1 MIQNKPTQAA
11 LDKFS
16 PKRALL
22 FSSPFMLMGALA
34 LVLGLYGL
42 ITRQLDERAAKHLLT
57 IIVVCVGV
65 SMCII
70 GWFATKRPKPGMF
83 LKAKHPDKP
92 WRWREDWV
100 AGKVA
105 NSLVRSV
112 FFLWLAVGVFDVMS
126 LVAVFLVL
134 QGVRFGHSIAWLSL
148 FFPVIGLAVTI
159 FAARTSRAWGV
170 SGRSIMTTTGLP
182 VAPGGVLCGE
192 IQVPVR
198 LEPRHAFY
206 LRLSCVRRTTAL
218 RGKNRVTTEKILW
231 QEEQWFSPTL
241 PQTEAGVTRL
251 PVFFKLPAELPE
263 STFEK
268 GDGVQ
273 WELEAHAKVSGPD
286 FHGTFEV
293 PVVKPAVDAAGGT
306 VPVVAAEAINP
317 SLKYQLT
324 LDEIRK
330 EIRSRI
336 VVVEKP
342 DGRDFI
348 FPAARNPG
356 FAGGATVFW
365 LIWSGAVIFMLVNH
379 APLLFPL
386 VFTAVDVLMGIF
398 LFDLWFRRTR
408 VGVTPAQ
415 LHIVTAWLTLK
426 KETIIPVGE
435 VASLKA
441 DIGATAGHAAYYDL
455 RLKTRKG
462 RELVLAKHLSH
473 KPEADWL
480 IRQMV
485 GVLKRGVGEGT
496 AKLPPPS

>member
-1 MIQNKPTQAA
+1 
-11 LDKFS
+11 
-16 PKRALL
+16 
-22 FSSPFMLMGALA
+22 MLMGVLALA
-34 LVLGLYGL
+34 LGLYGL
-42 ITRQLDERAAKHLLT
+42 VIHQLDLRAAKHLLT

-83 LKAKHPDKP
+83 LKAEHPDKP
-92 WRWREDWV
+92 WLWREDWV
-100 AGKVA
+100 AGKVS
-105 NSLVRSV
+105 NSVLRSV
-112 FFLWLAVGVFDVMS
+112 FFLWLAVGVFDVMC
-126 LVAVFLVL
+126 LVAVGLVL
-134 QGVRFGHSIAWLSL
+134 PGVRFGHPIAWLSL
-148 FFPVIGLAVTI
+148 LFPVIGLAVTI
-159 FAARTSRAWGV
+159 YAARTSRAWGV
-170 SGRSIMTTTGLP
+170 FGRSILRTSGLP
-182 VAPGGVLCGE
+182 VAPGGVLAGE

-198 LEPRHAFY
+198 LQPRHAFY
-206 LRLSCVRRTTAL
+206 LRLSCVRRTTAV

-231 QEEQWFSPTL
+231 QEEHWFSPEL
-241 PQTEAGVTRL
+241 PQAEAGATRL

-263 STFEK
+263 TTFEK

-286 FHGTFEV
+286 FHGTFEM
-293 PVVKPAVDAAGGT
+293 PVVKPVADAAGGT
-306 VPVVAAEAINP
+306 VPVAAPEAGDP

-342 DGRDFI
+342 EGREFV

-356 FAGGATVFW
+356 FAGGATVLL
-365 LIWSGAVIFMLVNH
+365 LIWTGAVVFMVLNH

-386 VFTAVDVLMGIF
+386 VFTALDLLMGIF
-398 LFDLWFRRTR
+398 VFDLWFRRSR
-408 VGVTPAQ
+408 VAVTPAQ
-415 LHIVTAWLTLK
+415 LQIVTAWLTLK
-426 KETIIPVGE
+426 KEVIIPVGD

-496 AKLPPPS
+496 SKLQPPSSKE

>member
-1 MIQNKPTQAA
+1 VNQNKPTQAA
-11 LDKFS
+11 LAKFS
-16 PKRALL
+16 PKRAWL
-22 FSSPFMLMGALA
+22 FASPFMLMGALA
-34 LVLGLYGL
+34 LVLALYGV
-42 ITRQLDERAAKHLLT
+42 ITRQLDARAGKHLLT

-83 LKAKHPDKP
+83 LKAKYPDKP

-100 AGKVA
+100 AGRVA

-112 FFLWLAVGVFDVMS
+112 FFLWLAVGVFDVVC
-126 LVAVFLVL
+126 LVAVVLVL
-134 QGVRFGHSIAWLSL
+134 QGVRYGHSIAWLSL
-148 FFPVIGLAVTI
+148 LFPVIGLAVTI
-159 FAARTSRAWGV
+159 FAARTSGAWGRF
-170 SGRSIMTTTGLP
+170 GRSIMITTGLP
-182 VAPGGVLCGE
+182 VAPGGVLVGE

-198 LEPRHAFY
+198 LQPKHAFY

-231 QEEQWFSPTL
+231 QEEQWFSPEL
-241 PQTEAGVTRL
+241 PQTEAGATRL

-273 WELEAHAKVSGPD
+273 WELEAHTKVSGPD

-293 PVVKPAVDAAGGT
+293 PVVKPVVDAALA
-306 VPVVAAEAINP
+306 VPVVAAEASDP
-317 SLKYQLT
+317 GLKYQLT

-336 VVVEKP
+336 VVVDKP
-342 DGRDFI
+342 DGREFI

-356 FAGGATVFW
+356 FAGGATVFL
-365 LIWSGAVIFMLVNH
+365 LIWSGAVVFMVVNH

-398 LFDLWFRRTR
+398 VFDLWFRRSR
-408 VGVTPAQ
+408 VTVTPAQ

-426 KETIIPVGE
+426 KEVIIPVGD

-485 GVLKRGVGEGT
+485 GVLKRGVGTTGQG
-496 AKLPPPS
+496 S

>member
-1 MIQNKPTQAA
+1 VIQNKPTRAA
-11 LDKFS
+11 LDRFS
-16 PKRALL
+16 PRRALL
-22 FSSPFMLMGALA
+22 FASPFMLMGVLA
-34 LVLGLYGL
+34 LVLALYGL
-42 ITRQLDERAAKHLLT
+42 LTRQLDVRAGKHLLT
-57 IIVVCVGV
+57 ILVVCVGV

-83 LKAKHPDKP
+83 LKANHPDKP
-92 WRWREDWV
+92 WRWREDWE
-100 AGKVA
+100 AGRVA
-105 NSLVRSV
+105 NSLDRSV
-112 FFLWLAVGVFDVMS
+112 FFLWLAVGVFD
-126 LVAVFLVL
+126 LVCLLAVVLVL
-134 QGVRFGHSIAWLSL
+134 QGVRYGHSIAWLSL
-148 FFPVIGLAVTI
+148 LFPVIGLAVTI
-159 FAARTSRAWGV
+159 YAARTSRTWGLF
-170 SGRSIMTTTGLP
+170 GRSILITTGLP
-182 VAPGGVLCGE
+182 VAPGGVLSGE

-198 LEPRHAFY
+198 LQPKHAFY

-231 QEEQWFSPTL
+231 QDEKWFSPTL
-241 PQTEAGVTRL
+241 PQTEAGATRL
-251 PVFFKLPAELPE
+251 PVFIKLPADLPD

-286 FHGTFEV
+286 FHGSFEV
-293 PVVKPAVDAAGGT
+293 PVVKPVVDAEGGT
-306 VPVVAAEAINP
+306 VLVAAAEASDP
-317 SLKYQLT
+317 TLKYQLT

-365 LIWSGAVIFMLVNH
+365 LIWSGAVVFMVVNR

-386 VFTAVDVLMGIF
+386 IFTAVDALMGIF

-426 KETIIPVGE
+426 KEVIIPVGE

-485 GVLKRGVGEGT
+485 GVLKRGVGQG
-496 AKLPPPS
+496 

>member
-1 MIQNKPTQAA
+1 
-11 LDKFS
+11 
-16 PKRALL
+16 
-22 FSSPFMLMGALA
+22 
-34 LVLGLYGL
+34 
-42 ITRQLDERAAKHLLT
+42 
-57 IIVVCVGV
+57 
-65 SMCII
+65 
-70 GWFATKRPKPGMF
+70 
-83 LKAKHPDKP
+83 
-92 WRWREDWV
+92 
-100 AGKVA
+100 
-105 NSLVRSV
+105 
-112 FFLWLAVGVFDVMS
+112 
-126 LVAVFLVL
+126 
-134 QGVRFGHSIAWLSL
+134 
-148 FFPVIGLAVTI
+148 VTI
-159 FAARTSRAWGV
+159 YAARTSRAWGV
-170 SGRSIMTTTGLP
+170 FGRAIMTTAGLP
-182 VAPGGVLCGE
+182 VAPGGVLSGE

-198 LEPRHAFY
+198 LQPNHAFY

-231 QEEQWFSPTL
+231 QDEQWFSPEL
-241 PQTEAGVTRL
+241 PQTEAGATRL

-268 GDGVQ
+268 GDGIQ

-293 PVVKPAVDAAGGT
+293 PVVKPVVDTAVGA
-306 VPVVAAEAINP
+306 VPVAAPEASDPN
-317 SLKYQLT
+317 LKYQLT

-336 VVVEKP
+336 VVVDKAE
-342 DGRDFI
+342 GRDFI

-356 FAGGATVFW
+356 FAGGATVLL
-365 LIWSGAVIFMLVNH
+365 LIWSGAVGFMVVNH

-398 LFDLWFRRTR
+398 VFDLWFRRSR
-408 VGVTPAQ
+408 VAVTPAQ

-426 KETIIPVGE
+426 KEVIIPVGD

-496 AKLPPPS
+496 SKLPPPG